1 MGGLGSPFFLG
12 GKCAG
17 GGEVRGRVHV
27 GKVEDID
34 VPTKVKYLI
43 ANP

>member
-1 MGGLGSPFFLG
+1 MP
-12 GKCAG
+12 G
-17 GGEVRGRVHV
+17 GGGVRGRVHV

-34 VPTKVKYLI
+34 VPTKVKCLI

>member
-1 MGGLGSPFFLG
+1 MP
-12 GKCAG
+12 G
-17 GGEVRGRVHV
+17 GGGGVRGRVHV

>member
-1 MGGLGSPFFLG
+1 MCRGG
-12 GKCAG
+12 
-17 GGEVRGRVHV
+17 VRGRVHV

>member
-1 MGGLGSPFFLG
+1 MP
-12 GKCAG
+12 G
-17 GGEVRGRVHV
+17 GGGVRGRVHV

-43 ANP
+43 ANL

>member
-1 MGGLGSPFFLG
+1 M
-12 GKCAG
+12 CRG
-17 GGEVRGRVHV
+17 GGGGFRGRVHV

>member
-1 MGGLGSPFFLG
+1 M
-12 GKCAG
+12 CRG
-17 GGEVRGRVHV
+17 GGVRGRVHV

>member
-1 MGGLGSPFFLG
+1 M
-12 GKCAG
+12 AG
-17 GGEVRGRVHV
+17 GGVRGRVHV

>member
-1 MGGLGSPFFLG
+1 MP
-12 GKCAG
+12 G
-17 GGEVRGRVHV
+17 GGVRGRVHV